1 MKRRIFLKGTT
12 ASIAGSL
19 FSFKSIRADNK
30 FDVAIIGAGLSGL
43 NAALE
48 LEKYGLKTIV
58 LEANNRVGGKLLS
71 KKELNGNQEGV
82 CENSTFYLKI
92 FLNFMQ
98 IKYQKLN
105 SRHLKNF

>member
-71 KKELNGNQEGV
+71 KKELNGNQE
-82 CENSTFYLKI
+82 NWWDQY
-92 FLNFMQ
+92 
-98 IKYQKLN
+98 
-105 SRHLKNF
+105 R

>member
-19 FSFKSIRADNK
+19 FSFKSIGADDK

-48 LEKYGLKTIV
+48 LEKYGLKTVV
-58 LEANNRVGGKLLS
+58 LEAFTRLFLKFPKPPTRFVFPLS
-71 KKELNGNQEGV
+71 T
-82 CENSTFYLKI
+82 ST
-92 FLNFMQ
+92 
-98 IKYQKLN
+98 
-105 SRHLKNF
+105 S